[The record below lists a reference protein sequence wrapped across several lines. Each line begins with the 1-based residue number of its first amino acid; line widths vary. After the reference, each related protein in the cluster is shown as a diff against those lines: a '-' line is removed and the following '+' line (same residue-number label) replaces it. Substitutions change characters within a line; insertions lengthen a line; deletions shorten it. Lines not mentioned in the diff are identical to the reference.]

1 VHIKNVKA
9 NEIAGFGGLN
19 FFVGVLSELPTQMCN
34 KLGRLKEFHRTN
46 GNNRKG
52 SLFNVQ

>member
-19 FFVGVLSELPTQMCN
+19 FFLGVLSELPIKMCN
-34 KLGRLKEFHRTN
+34 KFGKLKEF
-46 GNNRKG
+46 
-52 SLFNVQ
+52 

>member
-19 FFVGVLSELPTQMCN
+19 FFLGVLSELPIKMCN
-34 KLGRLKEFHRTN
+34 KFGRLKEF
-46 GNNRKG
+46 
-52 SLFNVQ
+52 